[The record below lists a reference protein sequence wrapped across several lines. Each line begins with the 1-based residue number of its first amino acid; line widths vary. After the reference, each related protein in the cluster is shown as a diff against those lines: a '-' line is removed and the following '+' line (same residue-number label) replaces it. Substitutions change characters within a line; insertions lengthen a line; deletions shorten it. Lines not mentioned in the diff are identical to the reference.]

1 MARHDA
7 LAPRVGMDNYLF
19 TIGFAPGLEIGG
31 RLADFG
37 LNRTNDLSLN
47 AKYAYRF
54 DNGFALALGAQ
65 DIGGEARNFRS
76 RYAVATLPWRELR
89 FTAGYDWGP
98 DVLDGAIGG
107 IEWRPWSVLGIYAEY
122 DADEVNPGVR
132 FQSRPLWAGLRLGGN
147 VGYRGAFDQVEGGFE
162 ITIPLGRK
170 RVVPSEARDPL
181 SDPSSPPAPRDDTAP
196 VIPSEARDPLSGEH
210 ARRSSPPA
218 PRDDTGAAL
227 RSALTGLGFESVRT
241 GTRDGVVLV
250 VSLENR
256 RYNHSAADGI
266 GLALGTIAT
275 SAAPQVERI
284 ELTLTAYGVPQV
296 VVATSPA
303 AYRDFLQGGAAAPDL
318 LDVRYS
324 HGVQGA
330 VRWHNPGRPLEA
342 AELVVEPLLRTYLG
356 TEFGMADAALGVR
369 ARFTAPLGRG
379 VVAHLGL
386 QAPLLLTDDFRDG
399 RNFADTGPEAGLDQL
414 LMQYAHKPAASW
426 TSLWSFGLTQV
437 FQTDFRVL
445 GTEQLWTSPQGRHR
459 LHAKLL
465 ALSAEE
471 SRQVALGG
479 YTWFDVTRRYS
490 ASVTGGRFYDEDT
503 GVRIDLMR
511 YFDDTIAG
519 LFLKAESDDN
529 MAGGFQL
536 SLPLTP
542 RRDAMPRG
550 VQVKGARRWGH
561 SKQTTLNRADGTNAL
576 RPFMLYEPMM
586 DFDLRRD
593 FLDSD
598 RLAPAWLREQLPRM
612 REAWL
617 LWGA

>member
-7 LAPRVGMDNYLF
+7 LEPRIGMDNYLF
-19 TIGFAPGLEIGG
+19 AIGFAPGLEIGG

-54 DNGFALALGAQ
+54 DSGFALALGAQ

-76 RYAVATLPWRELR
+76 RYAVATLPWRDLR

-132 FQSRPLWAGLRLGGN
+132 FQSRPLWAGLRLGAN

-162 ITIPLGRK
+162 ITIPLGRGK
-170 RVVPSEARDPL
+170 PAESPRPTRPSAP
-181 SDPSSPPAPRDDTAP
+181 DPSPPPPPT
-196 VIPSEARDPLSGEH
+196 EWGEE
-210 ARRSSPPA
+210 RQLR
-218 PRDDTGAAL
+218 AAL
-227 RSALTGLGFESVRT
+227 EGLGFESVRT
-241 GTRDGVVLV
+241 GTRDGTVLV

-256 RYNHSAADGI
+256 RYNHSAVDGI

-275 SAAPQVERI
+275 RASAHVERI

-296 VVATSPA
+296 VLATSPA
-303 AYRDFLQGGAAAPDL
+303 AYRDFLQGGAAAPGL

-324 HGVQGA
+324 RGVEGA

-465 ALSAEE
+465 ALSAQE

-586 DFDLRRD
+586 DLDLRRD

-617 LWGA
+617 LWGTG